1 MTFTYE
7 DLNPTLVE
15 NTIMQK
21 VFVDGVHEK
30 YTIKPI
36 EGYVLHDKRMDEE
49 VIDPVTMMPTG
60 EVRLGYRTAQASC
73 NASYDFTVN
82 PWEFY
87 AVPRESVP
95 ADQIYGVGGNNE
107 HEVM

>member
-1 MTFTYE
+1 MTITYE
-7 DLNPTLVE
+7 ALTPTLVE

-30 YTIKPI
+30 YTIEPI
-36 EGYVLHDKRMDEE
+36 AGYVLHDKRMDEE

-60 EVRLGYRTAQASC
+60 EVRLGYRTAQASFPA
-73 NASYDFTVN
+73 NYNFAVN

-95 ADQIYGVGGNNE
+95 ADQIYGGGNND